1 MALDNILDEYGN
13 HVNRSGIEDDNG
25 RSEELK

>member
-1 MALDNILDEYGN
+1 MALDNMQDEYRN
-13 HVNRSGIEDDNG
+13 LVNRSGIEDDNG